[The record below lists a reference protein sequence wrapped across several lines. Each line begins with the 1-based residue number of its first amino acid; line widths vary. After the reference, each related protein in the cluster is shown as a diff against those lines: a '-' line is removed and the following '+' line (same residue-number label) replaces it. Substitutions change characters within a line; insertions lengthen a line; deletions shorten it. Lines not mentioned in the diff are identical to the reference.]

1 MWIHRTDLSQGSEVD
16 MRWKQWHLFH
26 CLFDEKK
33 IPDIFWEG
41 ISLIPQKY
49 FDLSSWHSFYWARV
63 HCSHHS
69 LPGWELFQTK
79 WEGWAGRTGWG
90 TRGRHS
96 EQCVERGWEQQELG
110 NVTCIFK
117 VSWYLSWYWFQSR
130 EPISIRQLLWRG
142 PGHLWRRVLSGKG
155 WALESDRSEFRFWF
169 YFLWFCEL
177 QQCTYP
183 LLVPQLSYPR
193 SKVNRLVIKDD
204 RFSISINLRYLSKC
218 SYSKVEGVLRH
229 KLIKN

>member
-79 WEGWAGRTGWG
+79 SEGWAGRTGWG

-142 PGHLWRRVLSGKG
+142 PGHLWRHVLSGKG
-155 WALESDRSEFRFWF
+155 WALESDLSSDSDFISYGFVNFNNVLTLFW
-169 YFLWFCEL
+169 Y
-177 QQCTYP
+177 
-183 LLVPQLSYPR
+183 LSYLTQG
-193 SKVNRLVIKDD
+193 VRLIDLWLKMTDWA
-204 RFSISINLRYLSKC
+204 
-218 SYSKVEGVLRH
+218 
-229 KLIKN
+229 